1 MRKQVLMT
9 EGNIYKKL
17 LAFALPI
24 FIGNLFQELY
34 NTADTIIV
42 GRFIS
47 SEALAAVGSTGAI
60 INLMIGFFSGVATGA
75 GVVVARHYGAGRQE
89 LLKKSIQTFVIFA
102 IWAGILMAVIGFC
115 GARSF
120 LVWTRTPAEC
130 LDDASIYLHIY
141 FLGAIFNM
149 LYNAGAGILRAVGD
163 SRRPL
168 YFLMF
173 TTVLNIALD
182 IFFIAICK
190 MGVAGAALATV
201 CCQAVSAILV
211 FVILLGT
218 KGNYRLVLKGMK
230 VDLDLLKDIVRLGL
244 PAGLQAIIVSAS
256 NVLVQSNVNSFGTDV
271 MAGYTSANKV
281 DAFLDLMQQ
290 TAGLTITTYVGQNI
304 GARKYRRVSDGIK
317 AMNVIAIG
325 AIGLVT
331 VIIWIFAP
339 QIAAFIDND
348 ANVIPHAVLM
358 MRLAQPFYIILAYN
372 SINVGAL
379 RAAGYS
385 NEPAVIV
392 VLNYTVVRQ
401 IYLWFMN
408 RFFRS
413 EVMLFACYPITWVTC
428 ALCMFLY
435 ARHTH
440 WMSSLE
446 EKIDEEEKLEK
457 VS

>member
-1 MRKQVLMT
+1 
-9 EGNIYKKL
+9 
-17 LAFALPI
+17 
-24 FIGNLFQELY
+24 
-34 NTADTIIV
+34 
-42 GRFIS
+42 
-47 SEALAAVGSTGAI
+47 
-60 INLMIGFFSGVATGA
+60 
-75 GVVVARHYGAGRQE
+75 
-89 LLKKSIQTFVIFA
+89 
-102 IWAGILMAVIGFC
+102 
-115 GARSF
+115 
-120 LVWTRTPAEC
+120 
-130 LDDASIYLHIY
+130 
-141 FLGAIFNM
+141 
-149 LYNAGAGILRAVGD
+149 
-163 SRRPL
+163 
-168 YFLMF
+168 
-173 TTVLNIALD
+173 
-182 IFFIAICK
+182 
-190 MGVAGAALATV
+190 
-201 CCQAVSAILV
+201 
-211 FVILLGT
+211 
-218 KGNYRLVLKGMK
+218 
-230 VDLDLLKDIVRLGL
+230 
-244 PAGLQAIIVSAS
+244 
-256 NVLVQSNVNSFGTDV
+256 
-271 MAGYTSANKV
+271 
-281 DAFLDLMQQ
+281 
-290 TAGLTITTYVGQNI
+290 
-304 GARKYRRVSDGIK
+304 
-317 AMNVIAIG
+317 MNVIAIG